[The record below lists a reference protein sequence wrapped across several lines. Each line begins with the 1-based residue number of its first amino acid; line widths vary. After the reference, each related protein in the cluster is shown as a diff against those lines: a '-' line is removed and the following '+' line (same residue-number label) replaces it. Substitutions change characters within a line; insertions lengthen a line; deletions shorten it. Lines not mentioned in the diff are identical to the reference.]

1 MVMGTETVAFE
12 ERRRQV
18 APGRLDP
25 RDARGAAAGGSPA
38 AASCPLS
45 SGTAAPPSPS
55 SARSPRRELFPGRDP
70 VGQIVRVG
78 DWRMRVIGVLA
89 SRGQQLGVDMDDV
102 AIVPVATAMKMLN
115 RRSLFRLLLQ
125 VRTHADLDR
134 AKERVVRLIAERH
147 GEEDV
152 TGITQDA
159 VLGAFTSILGALTL
173 ALAGIAS
180 VSLAVAG
187 VGIMNVM
194 LVSVSERTRE
204 IGLLKALGAGRRQI
218 LLAFLAE
225 AVLLSTA
232 GGLLGLLVG
241 WLAVRAARR
250 RLPRA
255 PRDAAALGGRRRV
268 LALGRGGRRLRRP
281 ARPPGHPARPRGGA
295 LGEVAGARPP
305 PPRPGRPA
313 RPSPAVLP
321 LHARDRD
328 RRGRGHP
335 AHLDRRGH
343 ARLHGVAVHPVRD
356 EHPRHQPRQVE
367 DARHPGR
374 PRRHHAQAHHRR
386 RRGARA
392 RPGRRDRGPR
402 RDGPR
407 PRRGGRARPQ
417 RDRARRHP
425 RPPHPLALRGPP
437 GLLLAAGRP
446 APRRSPRRARPQA
459 RARALRRDEAP
470 SARSSA
476 SPAPAS
482 AWSGS
487 CSPRAR

>member
-1 MVMGTETVAFE
+1 MSLLGVAIGVAAVVTLTALGEGARRYVVGQFASVGTNLLIVVPGRTETTGGMPGMGGVPNDLTLDDARAVLRAVPEIDKAAPLVMGTETVAFG

-18 APGRLDP
+18 ALVGGTHEMLEVRRLGVASGRFLPPLEWDRSSP
-25 RDARGAAAGGSPA
+25 VTVLGQKSAA
-38 AASCPLS
+38 
-45 SGTAAPPSPS
+45 
-55 SARSPRRELFPGRDP
+55 ELFPGRDP
-70 VGQIVRVG
+70 VGEIVRVG

-125 VRTHADLDR
+125 VDTHADLDR

-225 AVLLSTA
+225 AVLLSTT

-241 WLAVRAARR
+241 WLAVRGLVAVYPALPATPPPWAVVAAFSLSVAVGAVFGVLPARR
-250 RLPRA
+250 ATRLDPV
-255 PRDAAALGGRRRV
+255 AALSGR
-268 LALGRGGRRLRRP
+268 
-281 ARPPGHPARPRGGA
+281 
-295 LGEVAGARPP
+295 
-305 PPRPGRPA
+305 
-313 RPSPAVLP
+313 
-321 LHARDRD
+321 
-328 RRGRGHP
+328 
-335 AHLDRRGH
+335 
-343 ARLHGVAVHPVRD
+343 
-356 EHPRHQPRQVE
+356 
-367 DARHPGR
+367 
-374 PRRHHAQAHHRR
+374 
-386 RRGARA
+386 
-392 RPGRRDRGPR
+392 
-402 RDGPR
+402 
-407 PRRGGRARPQ
+407 
-417 RDRARRHP
+417 
-425 RPPHPLALRGPP
+425 
-437 GLLLAAGRP
+437 
-446 APRRSPRRARPQA
+446 
-459 RARALRRDEAP
+459 
-470 SARSSA
+470 
-476 SPAPAS
+476 
-482 AWSGS
+482 
-487 CSPRAR
+487 